1 MAALDFRIS
10 RIFSWTFELS
20 LSSCSHLFLISI
32 DRSTTMGK
40 STGKSPARRSPGR
53 ASSPAKKVKG
63 KKKVQHFTKYQEYAN
78 GLQGSLLFHAEK
90 KQSAKVFYLRFKGF
104 KGVKILRRADGFV
117 FEHPDNPKNLIEF
130 TPETFKSAMARTRQ
144 DFELSR
150 GKQPN
155 ARMKGVGAKDGF
167 HKNVAPNNDAYSL
180 DGKDMNKWTTSIYW
194 GDNESRGTSGTVNEA
209 GYDFLTGKTVLGDE
223 DGAAFDKRDYG
234 IEDMEREVQNL
245 DNEDDG
251 EADDEEDDDSEM
263 EEEEEEDDSEMEEE
277 EEEDDSEMEME
288 EADSEMD
295 DEEEDDDD
303 DDSEEDDDD
312 DDDSEEDDNDDVQV
326 VVEQQQQDDDDSSSD
341 DDDED
346 GNNPL
351 HALQLALQKTP
362 QATQATQAT
371 QAVQQAKEI
380 SIKSLKSIVRRAKGS
395 RKVDLMKSA
404 IEVGTVAQ
412 LKHLHKLSLIHI

>member
-1 MAALDFRIS
+1 
-10 RIFSWTFELS
+10 
-20 LSSCSHLFLISI
+20 
-32 DRSTTMGK
+32 MGK

-295 DEEEDDDD
+295 DEEEDDDSEEEEDDDD

-412 LKHLHKLSLIHI
+412 LKHLHKSLGLVGSVDDPAEVKARITASWGF

>member
-1 MAALDFRIS
+1 
-10 RIFSWTFELS
+10 
-20 LSSCSHLFLISI
+20 
-32 DRSTTMGK
+32 MGK

-295 DEEEDDDD
+295 DEEEDDDSEEEEDDNDD

-412 LKHLHKLSLIHI
+412 LKHLHKSLGLVGSVDDPAEVKARITASWGF